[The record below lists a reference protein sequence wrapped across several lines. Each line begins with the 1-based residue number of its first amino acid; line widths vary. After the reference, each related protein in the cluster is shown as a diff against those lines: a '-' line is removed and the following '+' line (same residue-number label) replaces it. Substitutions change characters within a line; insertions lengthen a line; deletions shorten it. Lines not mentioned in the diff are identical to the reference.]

1 MACDNVYTLSLYAL
15 MMHMFIV
22 HSLHAPYAALSSVP
36 DRPDLIDCYLAS
48 SHVPRLTLYLCGCV
62 LLYGCVCLQDR
73 DDLIDCCLASSHVPF
88 LMDWQPAALCRG
100 RRCVDGSMLYILT
113 G

>member
-36 DRPDLIDCYLAS
+36 DRADLIDCYLAS
-48 SHVPRLTLYLCGCV
+48 SHAPASHCTYVDVY
-62 LLYGCVCLQDR
+62 
-73 DDLIDCCLASSHVPF
+73 CCT
-88 LMDWQPAALCRG
+88 AACACRT
-100 RRCVDGSMLYILT
+100 VMT
-113 G
+113 